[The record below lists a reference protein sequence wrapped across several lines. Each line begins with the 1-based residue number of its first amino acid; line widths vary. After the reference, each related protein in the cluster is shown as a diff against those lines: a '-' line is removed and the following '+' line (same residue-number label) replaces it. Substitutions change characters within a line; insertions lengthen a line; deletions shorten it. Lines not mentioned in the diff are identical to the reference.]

1 MKRFMLSVIARSIS
15 AVVLWS
21 LCGSVNAASPIVNY
35 NHTVNT
41 QRYHV
46 QTYNH
51 QIYNHL
57 VNTQTRNVGIYN
69 HQVHQNMINAQRH
82 Y

>member
-1 MKRFMLSVIARSIS
+1 MKCFISPVIACAIS
-15 AVVLWS
+15 AAALLG
-21 LCGSVNAASPIVNY
+21 LCGSVDAASPTVNY

-41 QRYHV
+41 QHYHV
-46 QTYNH
+46 RTYNH
-51 QIYNHL
+51 QIYYHQ
-57 VNTQTRNVGIYN
+57 VNTQTRNLGIYH

>member
-1 MKRFMLSVIARSIS
+1 MRRFMLSVIACSIS
-15 AVVLWS
+15 AVALLG
-21 LCGSVNAASPIVNY
+21 LCGSVNAASPVVNY

-41 QRYHV
+41 QQYHV
-46 QTYNH
+46 QIYNR

-82 Y
+82 H

>member
-1 MKRFMLSVIARSIS
+1 MKRFISSVIACSIS
-15 AVVLWS
+15 AVALLG
-21 LCGSVNAASPIVNY
+21 LCGSVDAASPLVNY

-41 QRYHV
+41 QHYHV

-57 VNTQTRNVGIYN
+57 VNTQTRNLGIYH

-82 Y
+82 H